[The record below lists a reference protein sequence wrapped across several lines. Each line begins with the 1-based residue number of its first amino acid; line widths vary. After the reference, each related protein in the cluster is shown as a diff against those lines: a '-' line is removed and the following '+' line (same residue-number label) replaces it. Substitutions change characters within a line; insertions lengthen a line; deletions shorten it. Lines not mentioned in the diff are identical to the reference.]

1 MADELDGLLA
11 RVDDSDLR
19 ADLRAQID
27 RIRAKRTF
35 GLVFESHLPERV
47 RLPEHPIRSGASV
60 AFRDDNAC
68 ATYQVLAVRQGAAT
82 VRRTRDADGSRL
94 SAEELTSSDDEEH
107 PLEDLVVVADFGQP
121 IYPGIRTLGSVE
133 RGGDKPAHVVI
144 KGENHHVLEALQFTH
159 AGKVDCIYI
168 DPPYNTGAR
177 DWKYD
182 NRYVDDNDAYRH
194 SKWLAFMERRLLL
207 AKELLNPERS
217 VLIVTIDEKEYLRLG
232 LLLEQVFPNAR
243 IQMVSIVINP
253 SGTSSGGLSRV
264 DEYAFYCFVG
274 SAQPVALDRDLLT
287 DDEPNA
293 DYAGVRWLSLMRGGN
308 AWYRS
313 SRPNL
318 CYPVLIDDEA
328 RIVGVGDPW
337 DADVEE
343 SDRPDKIQGLNAAW
357 PVRADGRL
365 GIWRVDRNR
374 LMYLAENGFAHSTG
388 PDEKRGTWTILYLLG
403 GTVDAIEGGELEV
416 VGRGPHNEVLVE
428 GSMRR
433 TTVPKTV
440 WKSSAH
446 TAGGQGGTVLLNNL
460 LGERNLFTYPK
471 SLYAVEDAVAA
482 AVGDQP
488 GAIVLDFFAG
498 SGTTAHAVARLN
510 QKDGGH
516 RQSVTVTNNEVS
528 ASDADALR
536 RQGLRPGDTGWEV
549 AGIYE
554 RVTRPR
560 IEAAIR
566 GSRPNG
572 EPIPS
577 KLRYLDGPKMAEGFE
592 ENVTFAELV
601 YLDPDDVELGLAFAA
616 VAPLLWLRAGS
627 QGPIIEECLDSAG
640 RRKPYAWT
648 ERYGVLFNPDRWR
661 SFVEKLPA
669 SATTAFVVTD
679 SQAIFAGVT
688 AELPDHLEVVR
699 LYENY
704 LTTFRINEGLG

>member
-11 RVDDSDLR
+11 RVDDPDLR

-47 RLPEHPIRSGASV
+47 RLPEHPIRAGASV
-60 AFRDDNAC
+60 ALRDDSAS

-82 VRRTRDADGSRL
+82 VRRIRDADGSRL
-94 SAEELTSSDDEEH
+94 SAEELASSDDEEH
-107 PLEDLVVVADFGQP
+107 PLDDLVVVADFGQP
-121 IYPGIRTLGSVE
+121 IYPGIRTHGSVE

-536 RQGLRPGDTGWEV
+536 KQGLRPGDTGWEV

-616 VAPLLWLRAGS
+616 VAPLLWLRAGA

-648 ERYGVLFNPDRWR
+648 DRYGVLFNPDRWR